1 MESITRFIE
10 EKIAPPLIKFSQL
23 KYIQVMQRT
32 GLGVMSL
39 LVVGS
44 VFLLIAS
51 FPITQW
57 TDFLGSFR
65 WVIAAASG
73 VGTSFIAIYT
83 VITTAYGLVE
93 FYNKQR
99 GENHDIMQPTILA
112 LASFLL
118 LNPAQTVTRI
128 VSGTVETN
136 DVVTGSFA
144 GVPTAYLGAVGV
156 FAAIIVGIVSV
167 EIYRFVVNRKLV
179 IKMPDGVPPMVSQ
192 SFVALIPTFVV
203 ITFWWIVGPV
213 MEINIPELIAGLF
226 RPLVQVSDSPAMVII
241 TTTLNRVLW
250 SVGIHG
256 SNIVGSVANTFLG
269 QMSQVNLDSFNNG
282 VSMFELPH
290 MFTSVWSDNY
300 VWIGLFPLA
309 LSLILSKSPRLKALG
324 KLSLAAAL
332 FNIGEPLIFGL
343 PIMLNP
349 LMMIPFILSY
359 IVLAIVAIILT
370 ITGLLP
376 VPALMISWITP
387 APIKTF
393 LATNG
398 NLVATAFVLL
408 AWVFMFFVFY
418 PFVKAIEKND
428 LAEIE
433 AAEASKE

>member
-44 VFLLIAS
+44 VFLLVAS
-51 FPITQW
+51 FPVKEW
-57 TDFLGSFR
+57 TDFLGPFR
-65 WVIAAASG
+65 WVIAQASG
-73 VGTSFIAIYT
+73 VGTAFIGLYT
-83 VITTAYGLVE
+83 VVTTAYGLVE

-99 GENHDIMQPTILA
+99 GENHDLMQPTILA

-118 LNPAQTVTRI
+118 INPAQTVKTI
-128 VSGTVETN
+128 VSGTVEKN
-136 DVVTGSFA
+136 DIVAGSFS
-144 GVPTAYLGAVGV
+144 GVPTLYLGAVGV
-156 FAAIIVGIVSV
+156 FAAIIVGIVTV
-167 EIYRFVVNRKLV
+167 EIYRFIVNRKLV
-179 IKMPDGVPPMVSQ
+179 IKMPEGVPPMVSQ
-192 SFVALIPTFVV
+192 SFVALIPTFFV
-203 ITFWWIVGPV
+203 ILFWWVFGSV
-213 MEINIPELIAGLF
+213 FKLNIPEIISGVF
-226 RPLVQVSDSPAMVII
+226 KPLVMVSDTPAMVII

-269 QMSQVNLDSFNNG
+269 QMAQANLAAFQQTG
-282 VSMFELPH
+282 VMANLPH
-290 MFTSVWSDNY
+290 TFTSTWSDNY
-300 VWIGLFPLA
+300 VWVGLFPLA
-309 LSLILSKSPRLKALG
+309 LLLIQSKSPRLKGLG
-324 KLSLAAAL
+324 KLSLAASL

-359 IVLAIVAIILT
+359 IVLAIVAILLT
-370 ITGLLP
+370 MTGVLP
-376 VPALMISWITP
+376 VPALLISWITP

-398 NLVATAFVLL
+398 SFVATGFVLL
-408 AWVFMFFVFY
+408 AWVFMYLVFY

-428 LAEIE
+428 LKEIQE
-433 AAEASKE
+433 AAKD